1 MKIFSNNEVKMECFQ
16 SQLLKIWVLRCWDCC
31 SCTNPSS
38 FTSPH
43 MLTGQAFRCEKASWM
58 SHRVTLMN
66 KEKGSWA
73 AWSTEWVPGQ
83 PGLCRETFSQKQNKP
98 TNKPKTKNTQKKQKR
113 KKKRNEKR
121 REEKKRKEK
130 KRKERKIEK
139 NSASN
144 TFYWYRILTS
154 LFGEI

>member
-1 MKIFSNNEVKMECFQ
+1 
-16 SQLLKIWVLRCWDCC
+16 
-31 SCTNPSS
+31 
-38 FTSPH
+38 
-43 MLTGQAFRCEKASWM
+43 
-58 SHRVTLMN
+58 MN

-130 KRKERKIEK
+130 KRKEKKRKEK
-139 NSASN
+139 KGKEK
-144 TFYWYRILTS
+144 RKVHQP
-154 LFGEI
+154 LFIDIGS